1 MRLGSLLWNKLTK
14 NKIPKT
20 MKKLFYLLLMCVSF
34 TLSAQSVKLSTKI
47 SNINSTVNANIPVG
61 KVFNL
66 DVKTPKSQAQVLEHA
81 VKTSN
86 IAIYK
91 GVRYEIYVTQ
101 SGKLFIPKPTKDGLG
116 YYRKYIKTE

>member
-1 MRLGSLLWNKLTK
+1 
-14 NKIPKT
+14 

-34 TLSAQSVKLSTKI
+34 TLSAQSVKLSTKVPGINTTI
-47 SNINSTVNANIPVG
+47 SSNIPVG

-66 DVKTPKSQAQVLEHA
+66 DTKTSRNQAQVLEHG

-91 GVRYEIYVTQ
+91 GVKYELYVTQ
-101 SGKLFIPKPTKDGLG
+101 SGKLFIPIPTKDGLG

>member
-1 MRLGSLLWNKLTK
+1 
-14 NKIPKT
+14 
-20 MKKLFYLLLMCVSF
+20 MCVSF
-34 TLSAQSVKLSTKI
+34 TLSAQSVKLSTKVPG
-47 SNINSTVNANIPVG
+47 INSTVSANIPVD

-66 DVKTPKSQAQVLEHA
+66 DTKTSKTREQILEQG

-91 GVRYEIYVTQ
+91 GVRYEVYVTP
-101 SGKLFIPKPTKDGLG
+101 SGKLFIPIPTKDNSG

>member
-1 MRLGSLLWNKLTK
+1 
-14 NKIPKT
+14 

-34 TLSAQSVKLSTKI
+34 TLSAQSVKLSTKV
-47 SNINSTVNANIPVG
+47 SSINSTVNTNIPVG

-66 DVKTPKSQAQVLEHA
+66 DVKTPKSQAQVLEHGI
-81 VKTSN
+81 KTSN

-91 GVRYEIYVTQ
+91 SVRYEVYVTQ
-101 SGKLFIPKPTKDGLG
+101 SGKLFIPIPTKDGLG

>member
-1 MRLGSLLWNKLTK
+1 
-14 NKIPKT
+14 

-34 TLSAQSVKLSTKI
+34 TLSAQSVKISTKI
-47 SNINSTVNANIPVG
+47 PNINSTVSANIPVG

-66 DVKTPKSQAQVLEHA
+66 DTKTSRSQAQVLEHG

-91 GVRYEIYVTQ
+91 GVRYEVYATP
-101 SGKLFIPKPTKDGLG
+101 SGKLFIPIPTKDNSG

>member
-1 MRLGSLLWNKLTK
+1 MK
-14 NKIPKT
+14 N
-20 MKKLFYLLLMCVSF
+20 LFYLLLMCVSF
-34 TLSAQSVKLSTKI
+34 TLSAQSVKLSTKVPG
-47 SNINSTVNANIPVG
+47 INSTVSTNIPVG

-91 GVRYEIYVTQ
+91 DVRYEVYVTQ
-101 SGKLFIPKPTKDGLG
+101 SGKLFIPIPTKDSLG

>member
-1 MRLGSLLWNKLTK
+1 
-14 NKIPKT
+14 

-34 TLSAQSVKLSTKI
+34 TLSAQSVKLSTKVPG
-47 SNINSTVNANIPVG
+47 INSTVSTNIPVG
-61 KVFNL
+61 KLFNL
-66 DVKTPKSQAQVLEHA
+66 DVKTPKSQAQVLEHG

-91 GVRYEIYVTQ
+91 GVKYEVYVTP
-101 SGKLFIPKPTKDGLG
+101 SGKLFIHIPTKDSLG

>member
-1 MRLGSLLWNKLTK
+1 
-14 NKIPKT
+14 

-34 TLSAQSVKLSTKI
+34 TLSAQSVKLSTKVPG
-47 SNINSTVNANIPVG
+47 INSTVSTNIPVG

-66 DVKTPKSQAQVLEHA
+66 DTKTSRSQAQVLEHG

-91 GVRYEIYVTQ
+91 GVRYEVYVTP
-101 SGKLFIPKPTKDGLG
+101 SGKLFIPIPTKDGLG

>member
-1 MRLGSLLWNKLTK
+1 
-14 NKIPKT
+14 

-34 TLSAQSVKLSTKI
+34 TLSAQSVKLSTKV

-66 DVKTPKSQAQVLEHA
+66 DVKTPKSQAQILEHGI
-81 VKTSN
+81 KTSN

-91 GVRYEIYVTQ
+91 GVRYEVYVTP
-101 SGKLFIPKPTKDGLG
+101 SGKLFIPIPTKDGLG